1 MMPSKRWK
9 IGFFLLLSII
19 SIIGGWFGYNWW
31 QFYQTKPQSISNQA
45 QDVFFYRSDCRDC
58 KTIYPMVVKAK
69 LEGEKIQCINLK
81 SKENRRYIEEYGV
94 VEVPTLMTFSSHHEY
109 KNSWL
114 GVKDIQQHLEKEREE

>member
-1 MMPSKRWK
+1 MKSKIMK
-9 IGFFLLLSII
+9 VCLLFLFLCLGIVGTLIG
-19 SIIGGWFGYNWW
+19 YVNWSFN
-31 QFYQTKPQSISNQA
+31 QIKPQAIADQA

-69 LEGEKIQCINLK
+69 LEGKKIQCINLK